1 MRKMNKKVLAMTL
14 AFAMTVASFATPVVA
29 GAATNKNKSIDSL
42 KNGGIDTLYTLP
54 SKKAELTIGVK
65 GQYQLSLK
73 QIGLSAQAEKAG
85 FEIVDDQTVSYTDV
99 DGLVT
104 THKVVWSTA
113 KSDYVS
119 TTNAGLITANKV
131 CKTKADGSYYRV
143 SVTASIPDLAYAYD
157 SKTAY
162 TFNDGVIVKN
172 LVTVVPESDLSVYY
186 YGVWREDDRDNDAQ
200 HSEDYA
206 VSESNIKSQLKNM
219 SEAVAEETCVSTS
232 SKVVAFTK
240 TNDGKVRAYLKCTS
254 KEAGSHYYILT
265 YSTDKTDKKVNKI
278 TVTKRH
284 YCDPE
289 YTYAGTYYRGYYKD
303 AK

>member
-29 GAATNKNKSIDSL
+29 GAATNINKSVNSL

-65 GQYQLSLK
+65 GQYQLRLS
-73 QIGLSAQAEKAG
+73 QIGLSAQAKKAG
-85 FEIVDDQTVSYTDV
+85 FEIEDDQTVSYTDV
-99 DGLVT
+99 DGKKT

-143 SVTASIPDLAYAYD
+143 SVTASIPDLAYAYN
-157 SKTAY
+157 SNTAY
-162 TFNDGVIVKN
+162 TFNDGVIVKT

-186 YGVWREDDRDNDAQ
+186 YGVWSESDSDNDAQ
-200 HSEDYA
+200 HITDYA
-206 VSESNIKSQLKNM
+206 VSESNVKSQLKNM
-219 SEAVAEETCVSTS
+219 SEAVAGHCVSTS

-265 YSTDKTDKKVNKI
+265 YSTDEKVNKI
-278 TVTKRH
+278 TVAERH
-284 YCDPE
+284 YCDTE
-289 YTYAGTYYRGYYKD
+289 YTHAGTYYRD

>member
-1 MRKMNKKVLAMTL
+1 MRKMNKKVFAMTL

-29 GAATNKNKSIDSL
+29 GAATNINKSVDSL

-65 GQYQLSLK
+65 GQYQLRLK
-73 QIGLSAQAEKAG
+73 QIGLSAQAKEAG

-99 DGLVT
+99 DGRKT

-143 SVTASIPDLAYAYD
+143 SVTASIPDLAYAYN
-157 SKTAY
+157 SNTAY
-162 TFNDGVIVKN
+162 TFNDGVIVKT

-186 YGVWREDDRDNDAQ
+186 YGVWSESDSDNDAQ
-200 HSEDYA
+200 HITDYA
-206 VSESNIKSQLKNM
+206 VSESNVKSQLKNM
-219 SEAVAEETCVSTS
+219 SEAVAGHCVSTS

-265 YSTDKTDKKVNKI
+265 YSTDEKVNKI
-278 TVTKRH
+278 TVAERD
-284 YCDPE
+284 YCDTE
-289 YTYAGTYYRGYYKD
+289 YTHAGTYYRD

>member
-29 GAATNKNKSIDSL
+29 GAATNTNKSVNSL

-73 QIGLSAQAEKAG
+73 QIGLSKKAEDNG
-85 FEIVDDQTVSYTDV
+85 FKIVDDQTVSYKDV
-99 DGLVT
+99 NGKVT
-104 THKVVWSTA
+104 NHKVVWSTA

-143 SVTASIPDLAYAYD
+143 SVTASIPDLAYAYN
-157 SKTAY
+157 SNTAY
-162 TFNDGVIVKN
+162 TFNDGVIAKV
-172 LVTVVPESDLSVYY
+172 LVTVVPESDLSVYF
-186 YGVWREDDRDNDAQ
+186 YGVWYENDSDNDAQ
-200 HSEDYA
+200 HIKDYA
-206 VSESNIKSQLKNM
+206 VSESNVKSQLKNM
-219 SEAVAEETCVSTS
+219 SEAFDKHFVSTS

-265 YSTDKTDKKVNKI
+265 YSTDEKVNKI
-278 TVTKRH
+278 TVADRH
-284 YCDPE
+284 YCDKE
-289 YTYAGTYYRGYYKD
+289 YTHAGTYYRD
-303 AK
+303 AKYAK